1 MATEAFTIQKKMTIA
16 DQVILS
22 GISETVIFDTVLKVA
37 AYDVF
42 LPLNYPLQ
50 FHKKLDM
57 FIKK

>member
-22 GISETVIFDTVLKVA
+22 GIFETVMFDTVLKVA
-37 AYDVF
+37 AYYVF

-50 FHKKLDM
+50 FQKNW
-57 FIKK
+57 I